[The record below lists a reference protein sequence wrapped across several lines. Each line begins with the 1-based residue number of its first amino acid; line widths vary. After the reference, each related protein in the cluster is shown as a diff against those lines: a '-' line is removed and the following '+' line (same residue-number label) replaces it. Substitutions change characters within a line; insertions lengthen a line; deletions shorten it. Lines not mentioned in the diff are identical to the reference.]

1 MILKS
6 CNKLSVDVAAQGWK
20 CKAWLNIFYCCPDQ
34 TIHVETRLKY
44 CSSFAWI
51 KSYYKMFYKFRNKYH
66 FCALLLSSIS
76 LFLGTIKILSQL
88 LWRLKALK
96 FVLAKLFYKLVL
108 VTQCS
113 HFWQKHIQNPVKH
126 LDTWPGS
133 EYPAVWMAN
142 NCQHSKLN

>member
-20 CKAWLNIFYCCPDQ
+20 CKAWLNIFYYCPDQ
-34 TIHVETRLKY
+34 TIRVETRLKY

-76 LFLGTIKILSQL
+76 LLLGTIKILSQL

-142 NCQHSKLN
+142 NCKHSNLN

>member
-34 TIHVETRLKY
+34 TIRVETRLKY

-76 LFLGTIKILSQL
+76 LLLGTIKILSQL

-133 EYPAVWMAN
+133 EYAAVWMAN